1 MVSDRDTSSDDFTWN
16 EDEQNPNSDENESY
30 SSSVLEQQAYFFLA
44 DEADLEAPEA
54 ESKMCHFHGETRDSS
69 HSSRISHNTHLPI

>member
-1 MVSDRDTSSDDFTWN
+1 MVSDNDASPGDFTWH
-16 EDEQNPNSDENESY
+16 EDEQNPISDENESY

-54 ESKMCHFHGETRDSS
+54 EAGKWVTFTEKHKTRLTRPAY
-69 HSSRISHNTHLPI
+69 HITPTC